1 MMMTMMMMMTI
12 MIMIKLMTMMTM
24 TVTVTMAMTVMMTK
38 TKHSET
44 SIKRTPNKA
53 DTWAP
58 GGHPLLSG
66 QQAASRNERL
76 IFPFITN
83 PY

>member
-1 MMMTMMMMMTI
+1 MTIMMMMI

-24 TVTVTMAMTVMMTK
+24 TVTMAMTVMMTK